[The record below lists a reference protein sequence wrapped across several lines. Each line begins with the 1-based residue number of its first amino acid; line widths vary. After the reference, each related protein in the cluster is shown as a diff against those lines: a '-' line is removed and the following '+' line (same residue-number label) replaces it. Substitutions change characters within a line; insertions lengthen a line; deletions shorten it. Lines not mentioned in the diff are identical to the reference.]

1 MAKLLWFHAHKDL
14 LEEFSVRPWLLSE
27 LDTHSVEEASS
38 QGWCLNVVN
47 RMCHNSHSSCTYCR
61 PKKLFLILQQWFD
74 GLLFARITL
83 PERFAFFSFRALLS
97 SWDTIFE
104 KKKKKGKLRRVNV
117 AVFFFFHVLVIFSLP
132 LGKRHNDKAIENIQI
147 NLSTDKK
154 ECCINK

>member
-1 MAKLLWFHAHKDL
+1 M

-61 PKKLFLILQQWFD
+61 PKKLFLILQQWCD
-74 GLLFARITL
+74 GSLFARITL
-83 PERFAFFSFRALLS
+83 PERFAILFFRALLS
-97 SWDTIFE
+97 SWDTIFG
-104 KKKKKGKLRRVNV
+104 KKKWKALTSKCSR
-117 AVFFFFHVLVIFSLP
+117 FFFFSHVLVIFSLP

-154 ECCINK
+154 EWRINK